1 MVANIS
7 TKNGKAEAVTS
18 MSPAWWDRDG
28 EYCVDHHMTSDEVW
42 GDRGVLNFD
51 YALRPVFDESGS
63 PIKGYLRTVRTDT
76 GATVGCGLTNRYKL
90 VQPRKAF
97 EWIDSLM
104 NDGVM
109 KYASAGVLRGGK
121 EIWIL
126 GVIPDADGASING
139 ERHQKHVLW
148 TDRYDGGGSLKW
160 FPCATRVECSNT
172 LSLALGERDRKLF
185 QGIRHSGDMDT
196 KLEAARSAI
205 IDAKQAFQQY
215 NADCRKL
222 IAATYTKGE
231 AKHFVERLFPSL
243 HDAASQ
249 RSKSI
254 RERKVQAV
262 RDAFADETNNLG
274 EMPGT
279 WYQLANAV
287 TFAVDHSNVFA
298 FRGDD
303 TRFTSLMTGDG
314 AKLKR
319 DAFDLALS
327 MAN

>member
-7 TKNGKAEAVTS
+7 TKNGKAEAVTALT
-18 MSPAWWDRDG
+18 PAWWDRNS
-28 EYCVDHHMTSDEVW
+28 EYCVDHYMTSDEVW
-42 GDRGVLNFD
+42 GDRGVLNFN

-104 NDGVM
+104 NDGIM
-109 KYASAGVLRGGK
+109 KYASAGVLKGGK

-126 GVIPDADGASING
+126 GVLPDADETSVNG
-139 ERHQKHVLW
+139 ERHQKFVLW

-172 LSLALGERDRKLF
+172 LSLALGERDRKLY
-185 QGIRHSGDMDT
+185 QGIHHSGDMDG
-196 KLEAARSAI
+196 KLGAVRDAI
-205 IDAKQAFQQY
+205 IDSKQAFKKY
-215 NADCRKL
+215 NADCQKL
-222 IAATYTKGE
+222 ISATYSKGE
-231 AKHFVERLFPSL
+231 AKDFVERLFPSL
-243 HDAASQ
+243 PDAASQ
-249 RSKSI
+249 RSKTI

-262 RDAFADETNNLG
+262 RDAFTDDTNNLG
-274 EMPGT
+274 DMPGT
-279 WYQLANAV
+279 WYQLANSV

-319 DAFDLALS
+319 EAFDLALS

>member
-7 TKNGKAEAVTS
+7 FKNGKAEAVTALT
-18 MSPAWWDRDG
+18 PAWWDSEN
-28 EYCVDHHMTSDEVW
+28 EYCVDKYMTSDEVW
-42 GDRGVLNFD
+42 GDRGILNFD
-51 YALRPVFDESGS
+51 YALRPVFDESRS

-104 NDGVM
+104 QDGVM
-109 KYASAGVLRGGK
+109 KYASAGVLKGGK

-126 GVIPDADGASING
+126 GVIPNDESPIEG
-139 ERHQKHVLW
+139 EHHRNYVLW

-185 QGIRHSGDMDT
+185 QGIRHSGDMDS
-196 KLEAARSAI
+196 KLEAARNAI
-205 IDAKQAFQQY
+205 IDAKQAFWQY

-222 IAATYTKGE
+222 ITATYTKGE
-231 AKHFVERLFPSL
+231 AKDFVERLFPSL

-249 RSKSI
+249 RSRTI

-262 RDAFADETNNLG
+262 RDAFTDDTNNLG
-274 EMPGT
+274 DMPGT

-319 DAFDLALS
+319 EAFDLAMS